1 VIRSYRPPPDIVP
14 DWLVNIA
21 ALGWRIL
28 VTVALG
34 VVLLQVALLLST
46 VTAAIVIS
54 VIAAAVFAPFV
65 AGLRARGWSNLR
77 AAGLVTAGVV
87 AGSIGLVIIAIIT
100 FVPYVPQLIDR
111 FQAGLAALTD
121 ALAQAGL
128 PEGPNE
134 MIDRLSAQIASA
146 LTSVVASIAASIA
159 NAASIA
165 ILALFTTFFLLLDG
179 TRAWNWT
186 IGFLPPE
193 KRPALTA
200 AGRQALVRVG
210 RYFRGAAVVATIDAV
225 VALVALLILG
235 IPLAGPMAILVF
247 LLGFIPY
254 FGTLIATAALA
265 LLTWAAGG
273 LTQAAVIV
281 AIVIAVKVLQ
291 ARYLDPVISG
301 RNASIHPALVLVV
314 LPIGA
319 MFGGFAGIFIVIP
332 VVAMLVAVN
341 SAVLAALDP
350 GPAEERGGI
359 VPGWLDRLS
368 QWSWRLLVAFAVA
381 ALVIAVIAS
390 VPILF
395 LPGLFAVFFAATLAP
410 AFTMLVAR
418 GQPRTVAALVTTGGT
433 FAVIGLVIGL
443 SLAALV
449 RDGNAIA
456 GAASSGANAI
466 VAGTG
471 LEGLADLPGTYSG
484 AIVGILTGVVT
495 GLVGLGIGVLLFV
508 LLSFFFL
515 RDGGQIWS
523 WILERLP
530 ARPRSEI
537 GRAGSEATS
546 ILSGYMIGTAAISAF
561 GAATQFAIMF
571 LLGLPLALPL
581 AALSF
586 FGGFI
591 PYIGSLITTGI
602 AFLVTVQVGST
613 TDIVVMLVFTLVF
626 NIVQGNFVAPLVYGK
641 AVNLHPA
648 IVLLSIP
655 AGAALAGV
663 TGMILVVPLLG
674 VVATTWRTIL
684 AAFADEPPSI
694 PPRIPSSEVLVDE
707 PLAGRRPEPGPEEPE
722 APFEGA
728 PAT

>member
-1 VIRSYRPPPDIVP
+1 
-14 DWLVNIA
+14 
-21 ALGWRIL
+21 
-28 VTVALG
+28 
-34 VVLLQVALLLST
+34 
-46 VTAAIVIS
+46 
-54 VIAAAVFAPFV
+54 
-65 AGLRARGWSNLR
+65 
-77 AAGLVTAGVV
+77 
-87 AGSIGLVIIAIIT
+87 
-100 FVPYVPQLIDR
+100 
-111 FQAGLAALTD
+111 
-121 ALAQAGL
+121 
-128 PEGPNE
+128 
-134 MIDRLSAQIASA
+134 
-146 LTSVVASIAASIA
+146 
-159 NAASIA
+159 
-165 ILALFTTFFLLLDG
+165 
-179 TRAWNWT
+179 
-186 IGFLPPE
+186 
-193 KRPALTA
+193 
-200 AGRQALVRVG
+200 
-210 RYFRGAAVVATIDAV
+210 
-225 VALVALLILG
+225 VALVILDV
-235 IPLAGPMAILVF
+235 PLAGPMAILIF

-254 FGTLIATAALA
+254 FGTLIATLALA
-265 LLTWAAGG
+265 LLTWAANG
-273 LTQAAVIV
+273 LTQAAVVI
-281 AIVIAVKVLQ
+281 AIVIAVKLLQ
-291 ARYLDPVISG
+291 ARYLDPVIAG

-319 MFGGFAGIFIVIP
+319 LFGGFAGIFIVIP

-350 GPAEERGGI
+350 GPAEQRDAI
-359 VPGWLDRLS
+359 VPGWLDRLA

-381 ALVIAVIAS
+381 SLVIAVIAS
-390 VPILF
+390 VPMLF

-410 AFTMLVAR
+410 AFSALVAR

-433 FAVIGLVIGL
+433 FAVIGLIVGL
-443 SLAALV
+443 SLAAVV
-449 RDGNAIA
+449 RDGSSIA
-456 GAASSGANAI
+456 GAAVSGAEAI

-471 LEGLADLPGTYSG
+471 AEGLASVAGAYVT
-484 AIVGILTGVVT
+484 AIVGILTGVVA
-495 GLVGLGIGVLLFV
+495 GIIGVAIGVLLIV

-515 RDGGQIWS
+515 RDGGQIWA

-530 ARPRSEI
+530 PRPRAEI
-537 GRAGSEATS
+537 GRAGSQATA

-571 LLGLPLALPL
+571 VLGLPLALPL

-694 PPRIPSSEVLVDE
+694 PPPIASSETLVGEAARAPDH
-707 PLAGRRPEPGPEEPE
+707 RIEPGPDEPE
-722 APFEGA
+722 APLEGA